1 MNKIMVTIDGNEAAA
16 YIAYHVNEVMAIY
29 PITPSSAMGELADEW
44 ASNGEPN
51 IWGIVPQVIEMQSEG
66 GAAGAVHGSLQ
77 RGALTTTFTASQG
90 LLLMIPNMFKIAGEL
105 TPTVFC
111 VSARTIATHALSIFC
126 DHSDVMAARSTGFAL
141 LSSNCVQEVMDFTL
155 IAQAATLES
164 RIPFLHFF
172 DGFRTS
178 HEIMKI
184 EQVSLDQM
192 QAMIDEKL
200 VQAHRDRA
208 LSPDHPFIRGTA
220 QNPDVFFQGREAS
233 NPYYLNCPRIVQE
246 AMDKFAKISGRRY
259 RLFEYAGDQYADR
272 VIVIMGSGAETVQE
286 TVEYLAQKGE
296 KVGLLKVRLYR
307 PFSIEYFIEALPDT
321 VKIVTVLDRTKEPGS
336 VGEPLYLDV
345 VAAISEAASMGI
357 MKFKAAPRVIGGR
370 YGLSSKEFTPAMV
383 KGIFDEMQK
392 SSPKN
397 HFTIGINDD
406 VTHTSLQYEPGFSTH
421 APDSTR
427 AVFFGLGSDGTVS
440 ANKNAIKIIGEET
453 NNYVQGYFVYD
464 SKKAGSI
471 TVSHLRFGPEP
482 IHSAYLIDRAN
493 FIACH
498 QFSFIGY
505 FDILKTAEHGAVF
518 LLNSPYGPDEVWGHL
533 PYTAQQQIID
543 KRLRF
548 FIINASNIARDVG
561 LGSRINTIMQTCFFL
576 LTDIIPRDKAIE
588 DIKLFIK
595 KTYGKRNGPMVE
607 MNFSAVDRTENN
619 LYKVKVPDT
628 AASVFDIRLPV
639 PPEAPEF
646 VQTVI
651 AKMIA
656 GEGNDLPVSVM
667 PVDGT
672 FQSGTTQWEKRGIAL
687 EIPEWDPEAC
697 IQCGRCV
704 LVCPHAAIRS
714 KLYSSEALNNAPKTF
729 KSSSSRIKEFKD
741 ACFSIQVSPEDC
753 TGCVLCVNACLAKNK
768 KEPQRKAINMSSKAL
783 ICGEENKNWK
793 FFLGLPEVD
802 KKKIAF
808 NNTRNIQFLRPLF
821 EFSGA
826 CAGCG
831 ETPYLKLLSQLFGDH
846 LLIANATGCS
856 SIYGGNL
863 PTIPWA
869 VNSEGRGP
877 AWSNSL
883 FEDNAEFGMGMRL
896 ALDKQFEYA
905 IRLLGRLSSDIGI
918 ELVEAFI
925 KADQSS
931 ETGITEQRKRVEAL
945 KEKLKNI
952 DKPTVRE
959 LLSIAEV
966 LVKKSVWIVGG
977 DGWAYDIDFGGL
989 DHVLASGSNV
999 KVLVLDTEVYSN
1011 TGGQMS
1017 KSTPRG
1023 AIAKFAA
1030 KGKPMPKKDLAM
1042 MAMMY
1047 GTIYVAVVA
1056 IGANDAQAIKAFIE
1070 AEAYHGPSLIIAY
1083 SHCTAHG
1090 YELSHGMDQQK
1101 KAVLS
1106 GYWPLMRYNPD
1117 LRKQGKNP
1125 LQLDSGRP
1133 SIPLE
1138 DYINNETR
1146 YRMLG
1151 RSDSDAAKKLL
1162 ELARQD
1168 ILERWHFYEYLSTMP
1183 IEDKG
1188 DKSEEIK

>member
-1 MNKIMVTIDGNEAAA
+1 MNKVMVTIDGNEAAA

-44 ASNGEPN
+44 ASNGKPN

-105 TPTVFC
+105 TPAVFH

-126 DHSDVMAARSTGFAL
+126 DHSDVMTARSTGFAL
-141 LSSNCVQEVMDFTL
+141 LSSNCVQEVMDFAL
-155 IAQAATLES
+155 IAQAAALQS
-164 RIPFLHFF
+164 RVPFLHFF

-200 VQAHRDRA
+200 VQAHRGRA

-220 QNPDVFFQGREAS
+220 QNPDIFFQAREAS
-233 NPYYLNCPRIVQE
+233 NPYYLNCPAIVQE
-246 AMDKFAKISGRRY
+246 VMDKFAKISGRKY
-259 RLFEYAGDQYADR
+259 CLFEYVGAQDADR
-272 VIVIMGSGAETVQE
+272 VIVIMGSAAEAVQE
-286 TVEYLAQKGE
+286 TVEYLTQKGE

-307 PFSIEYFIEALPDT
+307 PFSIEHFIKVLPNT
-321 VKIVTVLDRTKEPGS
+321 VKILAVLDRTKEPGS
-336 VGEPLYLDV
+336 VGEPLYLDIV
-345 VAAISEAASMGI
+345 TAVSESIFREAI
-357 MKFKAAPRVIGGR
+357 KFNAMPKVIGGR

-421 APDSTR
+421 TPDSTR

-464 SKKAGSI
+464 SKKAGSLTI
-471 TVSHLRFGPEP
+471 SHLRFGPEP

-498 QFSFIGY
+498 HFSFIGY

-533 PYTAQQQIID
+533 PYTAQQQIIN

-548 FIINASNIARDVG
+548 FVINASKIAHDIG
-561 LGSRINTIMQTCFFL
+561 LGIRINTIMQACFFL
-576 LTDIIPRDKAIE
+576 LTNIIPRDKAIE
-588 DIKLFIK
+588 AIKLLIK
-595 KTYGKRNGPMVE
+595 KTYGKRNESMVE
-607 MNFSAVDRTENN
+607 MNFSAVDRALDN

-628 AASVFDIRLPV
+628 AASAFDIRLPV
-639 PPEAPEF
+639 PPDAPEF

-687 EIPEWDPEAC
+687 EIPEWDPEVC

-729 KSSSSRIKEFKD
+729 KSSTSRIKEFKN

-753 TGCVLCVNACLAKNK
+753 TGCVLCVNVCLAKNK
-768 KEPQRKAINMSSKAL
+768 KEQQRKAINMLSKSL
-783 ICGEENKNWK
+783 ICAEENKNWK
-793 FFLGLPEVD
+793 FFLRLPEVD
-802 KKKIAF
+802 KGKLNF
-808 NNTRNIQFLRPLF
+808 NNARNIQFLQPLF

-831 ETPYLKLLSQLFGDH
+831 ETPYVKLLSQLFGDH
-846 LLIANATGCS
+846 LLVANATGCS

-863 PTIPWA
+863 PTVPWT

-905 IRLLGRLSSDIGI
+905 VELLGRLSSDIGI
-918 ELVEAFI
+918 EIVEAFI

-952 DKPTVRE
+952 DKPTAGE
-959 LLSIAEV
+959 LLSIADV

-999 KVLVLDTEVYSN
+999 KVLVMDTEVYSN

-1042 MAMMY
+1042 MAMTY

-1056 IGANDAQAIKAFIE
+1056 IGANDTQAIKAFIE
-1070 AEAYHGPSLIIAY
+1070 AEAYKGPSLIIAY
-1083 SHCTAHG
+1083 RHCIAHG
-1090 YELSHGMDQQK
+1090 YELFHGMDQQK

-1168 ILERWHFYEYLSTMP
+1168 ILARWHFYEYLSTMP
-1183 IEDKG
+1183 IEDKSN
-1188 DKSEEIK
+1188 KSY

>member
-1 MNKIMVTIDGNEAAA
+1 MNKVMVTIDGNEAAA

-29 PITPSSAMGELADEW
+29 PITPSSTMGELADEW
-44 ASNGEPN
+44 ANEGKTN

-105 TPTVFC
+105 TPTVFH

-141 LSSNCVQEVMDFTL
+141 LSSNCVQEVMDFAL

-184 EQVSLDQM
+184 EQLSFDQM

-220 QNPDVFFQGREAS
+220 QNPDVFFQAREAS
-233 NPYYLNCPRIVQE
+233 NPYYLNCPAIVQE
-246 AMDKFAKISGRRY
+246 VMDKFAKISGRKY
-259 RLFEYAGDQYADR
+259 RLFEYAGAQDADR

-286 TVEYLAQKGE
+286 TVEYLAQRGE
-296 KVGLLKVRLYR
+296 KVGLLKSRLYR
-307 PFSIEYFIEALPDT
+307 PFSIEYFIEALPNT
-321 VKIVTVLDRTKEPGS
+321 VKIVAVLDRTKEPGS
-336 VGEPLYLDV
+336 AGEPLYLDV
-345 VAAISEAASMGI
+345 VAAISEAAPMGI

-392 SSPKN
+392 DSPKN
-397 HFTIGINDD
+397 HFTVGINDD

-421 APDSTR
+421 TPDSTR

-453 NNYVQGYFVYD
+453 DNYAQGYFVYD
-464 SKKAGSI
+464 SKKAGSL

-533 PYTAQQQIID
+533 PYSSQQQIID
-543 KRLRF
+543 KGLHF
-548 FIINASNIARDVG
+548 FVIDASKIARDAG
-561 LGSRINTIMQTCFFL
+561 LDIRINTIMQTCFFL

-595 KTYGKRNGPMVE
+595 KTYGKRNGSMVE
-607 MNFSAVDRTENN
+607 MNFSAVDRTVNN
-619 LYKVKVPDT
+619 LYEVKVPDT
-628 AASVFDIRLPV
+628 ATSAFDIRLPV
-639 PPEAPEF
+639 PPDAPEF

-667 PVDGT
+667 PIDGT
-672 FQSGTTQWEKRGIAL
+672 FSSGTTQWEKRGIAL

-714 KLYSSEALNNAPKTF
+714 KLYSSEVLNNAPKTF
-729 KSSSSRIKEFKD
+729 KSSTSRIKEFKD
-741 ACFSIQVSPEDC
+741 TCFSIQVSPEDC

-768 KEPQRKAINMSSKAL
+768 KEPQRKAINMLSKAL
-783 ICGEENKNWK
+783 IFGEENKNWK
-793 FFLGLPEVD
+793 FFLGLPEID
-802 KKKIAF
+802 KKKLNF
-808 NNTRNIQFLRPLF
+808 NNAKNIQFLQPLF

-863 PTIPWA
+863 PTIPWT

-883 FEDNAEFGMGMRL
+883 FEDNAEFGMGMRM

-905 IRLLGRLSSDIGI
+905 IELLGQLSSDIDM
-918 ELVEAFI
+918 ELVEALI

-931 ETGITEQRKRVEAL
+931 EIGIMEQRKRVEIL

-952 DKPTVRE
+952 DKPIARE
-959 LLSIAEV
+959 LLSIADV

-1030 KGKPMPKKDLAM
+1030 KGKLMPKKDLAM
-1042 MAMMY
+1042 MAMTY

-1070 AEAYHGPSLIIAY
+1070 AEAYQGPSLIIAY
-1083 SHCTAHG
+1083 SHCIAHG

-1133 SIPLE
+1133 SLPME
-1138 DYINNETR
+1138 DYINNEAR

-1151 RSDSDAAKKLL
+1151 RSDSIAAKELL

-1168 ILERWHFYEYLSTMP
+1168 ILERWHLYEYLSAMP

-1188 DKSEEIK
+1188 AH